1 MVTPQT
7 PRKCSGIWGQPAAV
21 SLQKPLPSCTSP
33 SLLPSSLR
41 SLWKFPKPTS
51 NGQVNSSASL
61 SKVATKVLFSS
72 LDQWSSPVGNVPP
85 FIKVM
90 TCLFCLNYT
99 FLTGSRSLTPRR
111 NVCVEGGGARAMSLH
126 VREFVAL
133 LGPPRQVF
141 LEEHRR
147 VLAGRAPQMCAMN
160 PM

>member
-1 MVTPQT
+1 MVTPQN

-33 SLLPSSLR
+33 SLLPSSCR

-111 NVCVEGGGARAMSLH
+111 NVCVQRGG
-126 VREFVAL
+126 
-133 LGPPRQVF
+133 LGPCLCMSGSSWPSWVRPDRFSWRSTGECWQARP
-141 LEEHRR
+141 HRC
-147 VLAGRAPQMCAMN
+147 VP
-160 PM
+160 